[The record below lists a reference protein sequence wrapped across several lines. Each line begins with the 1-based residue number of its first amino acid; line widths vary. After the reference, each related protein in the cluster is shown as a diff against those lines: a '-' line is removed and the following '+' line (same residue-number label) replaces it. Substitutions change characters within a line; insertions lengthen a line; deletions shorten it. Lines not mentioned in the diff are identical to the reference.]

1 MPRADDR
8 VFLPLDTWLRLR
20 GSNGV
25 PEERGV
31 ALLDVRHRLRV
42 QGDEAEVT
50 TTFRVSKRGSGMSR
64 FAIPLGGS
72 GVREARLDGEPVPLL
87 TEGPSP
93 EVVLK
98 KAGDHE
104 IVLVY
109 RVPVDVSREAR
120 VVAWQAPAAATGI
133 LEADMPGFEGQLRVP
148 GAARV
153 EGEGEHWRVFLG
165 AVAKIEVRLVH
176 AEPREP
182 EVPLRTRA
190 ESQIVHRIRHGGV
203 ETVDEITLHVLQGD
217 ADHVDVALPPGALL
231 LDAGGDGVARWETG
245 QQSVRVVFAQPR
257 QGAVKATV
265 KVFVPAAEP
274 NRETELPALPVL
286 DTTGEGGIVVLDSE
300 PSLRV
305 EAIETTGLFRTATP
319 AKPVAP
325 EDGLLPSDQRVV
337 GAWRFAARPTRFRVR
352 VEELPSRTQANSVIA
367 AVFGQDRVRTFV
379 VLSLDPDARR
389 PVGTFVFALPG
400 TDRVASVRSP
410 GLDNWWT
417 EGEGDGRTLRLRYG
431 DLVAGARTV
440 TLALERRLGGK
451 RDAVMVPRIALRGAV
466 QDAGRLILYALPD
479 VEVAPGALPG
489 LRAVP
494 VELGSVPRPPMAD
507 AVARHAFRYEAP
519 LEASLPVSLGS
530 PSPEADAFVVTHV
543 EPSDDVHRLEHLV
556 VFDVRRGLT
565 DRFQLFVPDGGRTD
579 DDLIRAADLREI
591 RETPATRRGPAG
603 EEVAGRLYTVTLQA
617 PRGDL
622 VEITVSQR
630 WRAGTPIRVVRPEG
644 VTTTRWFALVGK
656 FLDGEVRFDTGGAER
671 ADWTDLPFVPA
682 GLQPADVVRPVLTA
696 RAPYVLDLEARRQ
709 AIELSAD
716 AVIRAAAA
724 VGVLGRDGEV
734 RVEAVWRLQNR
745 RRQFLRLRLPPHAL
759 LYGVTVAG
767 APVRPLEAPGRE
779 ILVPVPKVPLGRAG
793 YDVKLLYRAPA
804 GARLPSKDLRFDLPE
819 VLDGVAVDR
828 TIVRLYVPK
837 DFDVQFETDM
847 ANASRTDVAADL
859 AEAAV
864 DEANELIEVARTG
877 TYEQRLRAAQQAQ
890 VLLQAATV
898 QNRRAE
904 GKRKQVDVDL
914 DRARH
919 AWNEQLSSLRQDR
932 ETEAR
937 LRANRQVD
945 LYASNSMEL
954 LRTAQADE
962 TRTQATAGQGGYW
975 TLNGEPPIDKADD
988 GKKDELSK
996 EVSALRARVGQVL
1009 LLRQTRANQTAAAPQ
1024 AQTEAGRAGGAAGG
1038 DFDAQAQDQ
1047 NVQKLNEALRRDQQ
1061 AKQQLGT
1068 TIEAGQRAAVPG
1080 DIDVE
1085 GTAGYGVSDFVPPTV
1100 RLVSPDEV
1108 SDQEE
1113 PLFGAQVDTG
1123 LVLQGLSGA
1132 ETPGPLVNLDDVT
1145 NGVRDGRRGYDHG
1158 AAGWTTGAAL
1168 NGDHGIFYD
1177 DSGDGTYAARVENL
1191 FDRAMVETATRK
1203 GLMGVDVAIP
1213 REGRMVQ
1220 FRATGRGA
1228 PITMEARSNEVA
1240 PAARWVVF
1248 LVLVA
1253 GGAGL
1258 VFALT
1263 RRGARLPKD
1272 AGSEPP
1278 TSPEATPERN
1288 SPAAP

>member
-1 MPRADDR
+1 
-8 VFLPLDTWLRLR
+8 
-20 GSNGV
+20 
-25 PEERGV
+25 
-31 ALLDVRHRLRV
+31 
-42 QGDEAEVT
+42 
-50 TTFRVSKRGSGMSR
+50 
-64 FAIPLGGS
+64 
-72 GVREARLDGEPVPLL
+72 
-87 TEGPSP
+87 
-93 EVVLK
+93 
-98 KAGDHE
+98 
-104 IVLVY
+104 
-109 RVPVDVSREAR
+109 
-120 VVAWQAPAAATGI
+120 
-133 LEADMPGFEGQLRVP
+133 
-148 GAARV
+148 
-153 EGEGEHWRVFLG
+153 
-165 AVAKIEVRLVH
+165 
-176 AEPREP
+176 
-182 EVPLRTRA
+182 
-190 ESQIVHRIRHGGV
+190 
-203 ETVDEITLHVLQGD
+203 
-217 ADHVDVALPPGALL
+217 
-231 LDAGGDGVARWETG
+231 
-245 QQSVRVVFAQPR
+245 
-257 QGAVKATV
+257 
-265 KVFVPAAEP
+265 
-274 NRETELPALPVL
+274 
-286 DTTGEGGIVVLDSE
+286 
-300 PSLRV
+300 
-305 EAIETTGLFRTATP
+305 
-319 AKPVAP
+319 
-325 EDGLLPSDQRVV
+325 
-337 GAWRFAARPTRFRVR
+337 
-352 VEELPSRTQANSVIA
+352 
-367 AVFGQDRVRTFV
+367 
-379 VLSLDPDARR
+379 
-389 PVGTFVFALPG
+389 
-400 TDRVASVRSP
+400 
-410 GLDNWWT
+410 
-417 EGEGDGRTLRLRYG
+417 
-431 DLVAGARTV
+431 
-440 TLALERRLGGK
+440 
-451 RDAVMVPRIALRGAV
+451 
-466 QDAGRLILYALPD
+466 
-479 VEVAPGALPG
+479 
-489 LRAVP
+489 
-494 VELGSVPRPPMAD
+494 
-507 AVARHAFRYEAP
+507 
-519 LEASLPVSLGS
+519 
-530 PSPEADAFVVTHV
+530 
-543 EPSDDVHRLEHLV
+543 
-556 VFDVRRGLT
+556 
-565 DRFQLFVPDGGRTD
+565 
-579 DDLIRAADLREI
+579 
-591 RETPATRRGPAG
+591 
-603 EEVAGRLYTVTLQA
+603 
-617 PRGDL
+617 
-622 VEITVSQR
+622 
-630 WRAGTPIRVVRPEG
+630 
-644 VTTTRWFALVGK
+644 
-656 FLDGEVRFDTGGAER
+656 
-671 ADWTDLPFVPA
+671 
-682 GLQPADVVRPVLTA
+682 
-696 RAPYVLDLEARRQ
+696 
-709 AIELSAD
+709 
-716 AVIRAAAA
+716 
-724 VGVLGRDGEV
+724 
-734 RVEAVWRLQNR
+734 
-745 RRQFLRLRLPPHAL
+745 
-759 LYGVTVAG
+759 
-767 APVRPLEAPGRE
+767 
-779 ILVPVPKVPLGRAG
+779 
-793 YDVKLLYRAPA
+793 
-804 GARLPSKDLRFDLPE
+804 
-819 VLDGVAVDR
+819 
-828 TIVRLYVPK
+828 
-837 DFDVQFETDM
+837 
-847 ANASRTDVAADL
+847 
-859 AEAAV
+859 
-864 DEANELIEVARTG
+864 
-877 TYEQRLRAAQQAQ
+877 